1 MHDGGALEW
10 KTLQTS
16 FCKKSN
22 PSGRLQHSFSRDR
35 TNWSKAFR
43 TTAKPNQIRAKLPAV
58 ATKPRQIGA
67 KLPATAAMSI
77 EIGKQPRNIYP
88 LN

>member
-1 MHDGGALEW
+1 MENVEN
-10 KTLQTS
+10 S
-16 FCKKSN
+16 FCKKFN
-22 PSGRLQHSFSRDR
+22 PSDRLQHSFSRDSEQ
-35 TNWSKAFR
+35 TGAKHSR
-43 TTAKPNQIRAKLPAV
+43 TTARPNPIEANLPAV